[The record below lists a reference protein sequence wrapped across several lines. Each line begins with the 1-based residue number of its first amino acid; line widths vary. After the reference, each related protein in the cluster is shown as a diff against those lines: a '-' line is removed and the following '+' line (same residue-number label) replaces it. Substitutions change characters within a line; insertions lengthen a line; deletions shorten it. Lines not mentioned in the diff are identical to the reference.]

1 MKRALFVAAL
11 AALLAAPAWADGQ
24 SGGQLSSQAVC
35 ATSGD
40 ATCIGG
46 SRGNRP
52 TGLVVSA
59 GAPASAAT
67 PNCRQGSA
75 DSTCA
80 TVVGAGYA
88 PYATPGSTPTPT
100 PCRSL
105 PASQWTGGCPVGKIG
120 SITYQADYSCGYQ
133 KVYRTGSLIPTLMIA
148 EPGQYGP
155 GYEIAN
161 SCADPAPP
169 APPAPTF
176 SYIYSVS
183 SHWGWCGG
191 STFGGQSQPILNTIA
206 FTSAG
211 TNVRDVT
218 GYCNY
223 SFATAWGASP
233 QDAWQTLPTAQAL
246 AAPMQLLK
254 GLGCSIASEDPA
266 AMDAAML
273 AERARLL
280 AFGYQASLLDSSIM
294 PAVRASIGI
303 DDYYYVN
310 YAACPSRVW

>member
-1 MKRALFVAAL
+1 MKRVLSAAATC

-80 TVVGAGYA
+80 TAVGAGYA

-133 KVYRTGSLIPTLMIA
+133 KVYRTGSLTPTLMIA

-161 SCADPAPP
+161 SCVDPAPP
-169 APPAPTF
+169 APPAPTY
-176 SYIYSVS
+176 SYVYSVGS
-183 SHWGWCGG
+183 LWGFCGG
-191 STFGGQSQPILNTIA
+191 STFGGQTQPKLNTA
-206 FTSAG
+206 EYTSAG
-211 TNVRDVT
+211 AYSNGWTYCYDLVT
-218 GYCNY
+218 PWGYSIQNA
-223 SFATAWGASP
+223 FL
-233 QDAWQTLPTAQAL
+233 TLPKAQAL
-246 AAPMQLLK
+246 AAPMQYLK
-254 GLGCSIASEDPA
+254 DKGCSIASESPA
-266 AMDAAML
+266 AMDAAMAAQRIWMINYGYPASTADQAL
-273 AERARLL
+273 SQMRAN
-280 AFGYQASLLDSSIM
+280 
-294 PAVRASIGI
+294 VGI
-303 DDYYYVN
+303 DDYYYSN
-310 YAACPSRVW
+310 FAACPNKAPM